1 MHFEASHTSFWWV
14 FSTSFVIFFP
24 MEYLSTFV
32 ISKGHLSEVNHQSKL
47 SPLLLWW
54 AVAGAVPINS
64 SVFCNAF
71 IFWPKRSH
79 FLVII
84 TETLV
89 EFLALHCLH
98 IYFFLSH
105 QKPISE
111 CYEGLYQSQFFI
123 SKSAFNF
130 TLHIVLDTLYSL
142 WAAEMHFLV
151 MG

>member
-1 MHFEASHTSFWWV
+1 MSIFDFLCD
-14 FSTSFVIFFP
+14 FFP

-47 SPLLLWW
+47 SSLLLWW
-54 AVAGAVPINS
+54 AVAGS
-64 SVFCNAF
+64 SANKFFCILQCLHILTLKKPFSCGNY
-71 IFWPKRSH
+71 RD
-79 FLVII
+79 
-84 TETLV
+84 LV

-130 TLHIVLDTLYSL
+130 TLHVVLDTLYSL
-142 WAAEMHFLV
+142 
-151 MG
+151 